1 VAKALLEGHGY
12 HVVTAHEATE
22 ALAIF
27 AVQKNEIKLVLTDL
41 AMPLMDGIALIR
53 TLQKMKPDVCVIAS
67 TGRGGQEQHAHE
79 LESLHVGTCLTKPY
93 NKNKLL
99 STLHDALHQRNGS
112 S

>member
-1 VAKALLEGHGY
+1 L
-12 HVVTAHEATE
+12 TAEDAPE

-27 AVQKNEIKLVLTDL
+27 AMRQQEIALVLTDL

-53 TLQKMKPDVCVIAS
+53 TLRKMKPEVRIIAS

-79 LESLHVGTCLTKPY
+79 LESLNVEVCLTKPY

-99 STLHDALHQRNGS
+99 KTLHNALNSETNQP
-112 S
+112 